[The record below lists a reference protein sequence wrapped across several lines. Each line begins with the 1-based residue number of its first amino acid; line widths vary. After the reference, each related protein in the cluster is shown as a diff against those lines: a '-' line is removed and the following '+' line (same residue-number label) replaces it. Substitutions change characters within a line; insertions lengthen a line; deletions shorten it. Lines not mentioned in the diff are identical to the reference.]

1 MTDVDDELMDS
12 AIEIAKKGDPAPN
25 PHVGC
30 LIATV
35 RNGEKHVIAEGFHQA
50 AGEAH
55 AEQLALARAGEAAVG
70 ATVYVTLE
78 PCNHQGRTPPCVN
91 ALISSKVARVVIGC
105 RDPNPT
111 VTGGGIERLRAAG
124 IEVTVGVRQEQ
135 CEDLIRPWSKFITLG
150 QSFLSLKL
158 ALSLDGRIAT
168 KTGQSKWITSQESR
182 AYGHELRAKHDA
194 VMVGINT
201 VLSDNPRLTV
211 RAARGRNPI
220 RIIVDSKLRIPLNRH
235 VVASAAEVPTCILT
249 TNQADAGHQLAL
261 EDLGINVIRLPATA
275 EGRCDMK
282 VALRELAKREV
293 VSILCEGGAE
303 LAGTLLQA
311 QLADAMH
318 VFIAPLLL
326 GPRGRAC
333 AVDWAGPDSI
343 ETAPRVLDPHW
354 QLHGNDAHV
363 SGYLA
368 YTTPATSLEKG
379 APEAR

>member
-1 MTDVDDELMDS
+1 MTEVDDELMDS
-12 AIEIAKKGDPAPN
+12 AIEIAKKGDPSPN

-30 LIATV
+30 LIARTSG
-35 RNGEKHVIAEGFHQA
+35 GEKHVIAEGYHQA

-55 AEQLALARAGEAAVG
+55 AEQLALKRAGDAAAG

-91 ALISSKVARVVIGC
+91 ALIASKVARVVIGC

-111 VTGGGIERLRAAG
+111 VTGGGIERLREAG
-124 IEVTVGVRQEQ
+124 IEVTFGVRQEQ
-135 CEDLIRPWSKFITLG
+135 CEELIRPWAKFITLG

-168 KTGQSKWITSQESR
+168 KTGQSKWITSPESR
-182 AYGHELRAKHDA
+182 AYGHELRSKHDA

-201 VLSDNPRLTV
+201 VLVDNPRLTV

-220 RIIVDSKLRIPLNRH
+220 RIIVDSKLRIPINRR
-235 VVASAAEVPTCILT
+235 VVTTAAEVPTCILT
-249 TNQADAGHQLAL
+249 TDQANADHQRAL
-261 EDLGINVIRLPATA
+261 EDLGINVIHLPATV

-311 QLADAMH
+311 QLADSMH
-318 VFIAPLLL
+318 AFIAPLLL

-333 AVDWAGPDSI
+333 AVDWAGPDSL
-343 ETAPRVLDPHW
+343 ETAPRILDPRW
-354 QLHGNDAHV
+354 QLHGNDARV
-363 SGYLA
+363 SGYLT
-368 YTTPATSLEKG
+368 YKGPVSSEKAMTEG
-379 APEAR
+379 R